1 LFSFSDE
8 LGFLIKKLF
17 SCKMQSGASAD
28 LSGLFNQP
36 VHTLNLTP
44 AHGGASIYQQSSLQV
59 PGVNTPY
66 GIQQNSI
73 PGFQQN
79 QIGGYQQ
86 TSMGGYQQNPMGG
99 FYPNHMGGLPA
110 PNNKMGMGMNPF
122 NSPGLGV
129 QIPQMQYNPGVYS
142 VLQVGSGIQAGLRT
156 APPPP
161 NQVFGNFVS
170 QIDCILSEILF
181 F

>member
-1 LFSFSDE
+1 
-8 LGFLIKKLF
+8 
-17 SCKMQSGASAD
+17 MQSGASAD
-28 LSGLFNQP
+28 LSGLFDQP

-66 GIQQNSI
+66 GIQQNTI

-79 QIGGYQQ
+79 QIGLYQQ
-86 TSMGGYQQNPMGG
+86 TSIGGYQQNPMGG
-99 FYPNHMGGLPA
+99 FQPNHLGGLPA

-122 NSPGLGV
+122 NGPGLGV
-129 QIPQMQYNPGVYS
+129 QIPQMQYNPGVHS
-142 VLQVGSGIQAGLRT
+142 VLQVGSGIQSGLRT